1 MTEFPTEQ
9 PTGFPVETDPDVR
22 TDPETEPGVQGEPD
36 FDLEPDREASHP
48 VVEEAMQRLED
59 LRERPVA
66 EHAEV
71 YADLQDRLQDAL
83 AEADR
88 TATWP
93 SSPET
98 GRTSWR
104 ARYGGPGWTRSW
116 YAAVWR
122 GPASMP
128 VSWSPRAR

>member
-36 FDLEPDREASHP
+36 FDSEPDREASHP

-88 TATWP
+88 PDGDLA
-93 SSPET
+93 EL
-98 GRTSWR
+98 
-104 ARYGGPGWTRSW
+104 A
-116 YAAVWR
+116 
-122 GPASMP
+122 
-128 VSWSPRAR
+128 